1 MSLPEIVSREQWL
14 EARQELLA
22 REKEMT
28 RARDALNVQR
38 RELPMVEV
46 TKDYEFE
53 GPQEKLSLL
62 DMFEGRKQLIVRH
75 FMFDP
80 EWEDGCPSCTAGVDE
95 FSEGLMEHLHTRD
108 TALAIVGRAPL
119 ERIEAYKRKR
129 GWTWPFYSSYGSD
142 FNYDFDVTLDRSVK
156 DPVYNFRA
164 VDLEGEFPGQ
174 SCFLRVADRVF
185 HTYSNYARGA
195 EPSGGSYYF
204 LDLPALGRQE
214 AWEEP
219 KGRAESA

>member
-46 TKDYEFE
+46 TKDYAFE

-75 FMFDP
+75 FMFAP
-80 EWEDGCPSCTAGVDE
+80 EWDDGCPSCTAGVDE
-95 FSEGLMEHLHTRD
+95 FSEGLIEHLNTRD
-108 TALAIVGRAPL
+108 TTLVIVGRAPL
-119 ERIEAYKRKR
+119 EKIEAYKRKR
-129 GWTWPFYSSYGSD
+129 GWPWRFYSSYGSD
-142 FNYDFDVTLDRSVK
+142 FNYDFDVTLDPEVK
-156 DPVYNFRA
+156 TPVYNYREN
-164 VDLEGEFPGQ
+164 DTPGEYP
-174 SCFLRVADRVF
+174 
-185 HTYSNYARGA
+185 
-195 EPSGGSYYF
+195 
-204 LDLPALGRQE
+204 
-214 AWEEP
+214 
-219 KGRAESA
+219 